1 MAMTI
6 DEFKA
11 MCAAPS
17 PHTKH
22 NNKYS
27 AKKSGGYDS
36 RKECRRANVL
46 KLMQRA
52 GLISNLREQVKYV
65 LIPTQRDNDGKL
77 LEKECSYYADFVYDK
92 NGVTIVEDTKG
103 VRTKEYII
111 KRKLM
116 LRIHGISIVEI

>member
-1 MAMTI
+1 MTI

-11 MCAAPS
+11 MRVAP
-17 PHTKH
+17 PATKR
-22 NNKYS
+22 NKYG

-36 RKECRRANVL
+36 RKEHHRANEL

-65 LIPTQRDNDGKL
+65 LIPTQRDTGGKL
-77 LEKECSYYADFVYDK
+77 LEKECSYYADFVYDR
-92 NGVTIVEDTKG
+92 NGVTVVEDTKG
-103 VRTKEYII
+103 VRTQEYII

-116 LRIHGISIVEI
+116 LHVHGISIVEL

>member
-1 MAMTI
+1 MTI
-6 DEFKA
+6 DEFRA
-11 MCAAPS
+11 MCAAPAPAS
-17 PHTKH
+17 KRS
-22 NNKYS
+22 NKYG

-36 RKECRRANVL
+36 SKEHRRANQL

-52 GLISNLREQVKYV
+52 GVIHNLREQVKYV

-77 LEKECSYYADFVYDK
+77 LEKECSYYADFVYEKD
-92 NGVTIVEDTKG
+92 GATIVEDTKG

-116 LRIHGISIVEI
+116 LRVHGISIVEI

>member
-1 MAMTI
+1 MTI

-11 MCAAPS
+11 MRAAPAA
-17 PHTKH
+17 KKRG
-22 NNKYS
+22 KYG
-27 AKKSGGYDS
+27 AVKSGGYDS
-36 RKECRRANVL
+36 RKEHRRANEL

-65 LIPTQRDNDGKL
+65 LIPTQRDLAGNL

-92 NGVTIVEDTKG
+92 DGVSVVEDTKG
-103 VRTKEYII
+103 FRTPEYRI

-116 LRIHGISIVEI
+116 LRIHGIVIKEI